1 MATTHGKHVE
11 TSRDMIVPNGAH
23 PSTVVAAHA
32 KFAAASTEERQE
44 IVRTGFK
51 PGAHAKRL
59 REFVEWLEK
68 IEAGN
73 YRRPDLATMD
83 LLESLYGRVGIMA
96 SDAAEAF
103 GLRGEVEAYWA
114 QVDAADTREGAQGEV
129 QPGKA
134 APPVAGQQG

>member
-1 MATTHGKHVE
+1 MANGTHGKHVE

-23 PSTVVAAHA
+23 PATVVAAHA
-32 KFAAASTEERQE
+32 KFAALSTEERQE
-44 IVRTGFK
+44 VVRSMFK

-59 REFVEWLEK
+59 REFAEWLEK
-68 IEAGN
+68 LEAGN

-103 GLRGEVEAYWA
+103 GLRGEVEAYWKS
-114 QVDAADTREGAQGEV
+114 VDEAS
-129 QPGKA
+129 PGTA
-134 APPVAGQQG
+134 APEATGPGA